1 MKAKLLS
8 GLTALLLGGLTSC
21 SNILEENGVINNV
34 AESGMGE
41 LRINLSTDV
50 SLNVSTKAEGSEE
63 TSEPNAITSKVM
75 GLLNETNADE
85 FTITGKGSVSS
96 NILNGTVESYK
107 SGKVVPVDTYSITAE
122 NSYDSNTRIATG
134 RPHFKGEVTGVKVQA
149 TQETVVNEFKV
160 TLQNSVITVNPTSI
174 TEFLSDTKN
183 SITEIYVQDPTD
195 TFKKYYFTLNDENTG
210 LKEPTS
216 VNELLFVDPSVE
228 KVSIVMK
235 GRIDGIGEFTA
246 PHDITTK
253 ELHAKNFLVSYK
265 ISIDNGTLKF
275 TVSVDGSVDE
285 QKETVTI
292 YPYDQNTNTQQQ

>member
-1 MKAKLLS
+1 MKARLLV
-8 GLTALLLGGLTSC
+8 GLLTVALGGLTSC

-41 LRINLSTDV
+41 LRINLTTDA
-50 SLNVSTKAEGSEE
+50 SLNVSTKAAGSEE

-75 GLLNETNADE
+75 ELLNQTNADE
-85 FTITGKGSVSS
+85 FTITGQGSVSS
-96 NILNGTVESYK
+96 NILNGTVGSYK
-107 SGKVVPVDTYSITAE
+107 NGKVVPVDTYSITAE

-149 TQETVVNEFKV
+149 TQETVVNNFKV
-160 TLQNSVITVNPTSI
+160 KLMNSVITVNPTSI
-174 TEFLSDTKN
+174 KEFLTDTKN
-183 SITEIYVQDPTD
+183 HITEIYVQDPTD
-195 TFKKYYFTLNDENTG
+195 TSNKYYFTLNEENTG

-216 VNELLFVDPSVE
+216 VNELLFVDPTVE

-235 GRIDGIGEFTA
+235 GRVDGIGEFTA

-265 ISIDNGTLKF
+265 ISTENGTLKF

-285 QKETVTI
+285 QKEEVI
-292 YPYDQNTNTQQQ
+292 INPYNPENNAQ